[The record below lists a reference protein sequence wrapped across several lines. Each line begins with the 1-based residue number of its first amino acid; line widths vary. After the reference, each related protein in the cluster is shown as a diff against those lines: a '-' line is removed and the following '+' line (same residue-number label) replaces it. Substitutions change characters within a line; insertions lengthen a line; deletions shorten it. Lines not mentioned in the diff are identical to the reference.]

1 MTDKKIDNRN
11 GMELEP
17 LSATDDQLLQA
28 FFADNRMEE
37 IPDEGFSDR
46 VMQAL
51 PALEQEKTVLTL
63 EQEKTVLTLEQEKT
77 VLALEQEK
85 TVLALDQKKALAKRR
100 RLEHLWTAA
109 CVAVGIVAA
118 VVCQG
123 WEQIQGW
130 LFSMKIDFLLT
141 GSRALTHVA
150 DAITPTQN
158 LLMILAG
165 LLVLVMV
172 WGYNELADAR

>member
-1 MTDKKIDNRN
+1 MIDKIN
-11 GMELEP
+11 GMEFEP

-37 IPDEGFSDR
+37 IPDDGFSDR

-51 PALEQEKTVLTL
+51 PGLEQEKTMLSL
-63 EQEKTVLTLEQEKT
+63 EPEKTVLSLEQE
-77 VLALEQEK
+77 Q
-85 TVLALDQKKALAKRR
+85 ALAKRL

-109 CVAVGIVAA
+109 CVAVGVVAA

-141 GSRALTHVA
+141 GSRALTHVL
-150 DAITPTQN
+150 DAIMQTQN
-158 LLMILAG
+158 LLMMLAG
-165 LLVLVMV
+165 IVVLVMV
-172 WGYNELADAR
+172 WGYNEVADTR

>member
-1 MTDKKIDNRN
+1 MTDKMIDNRN

-37 IPDEGFSDR
+37 IPDDGFSDR
-46 VMQAL
+46 VMQVL
-51 PALEQEKTVLTL
+51 PGLEQKKTVLSL
-63 EQEKTVLTLEQEKT
+63 EQKQ
-77 VLALEQEK
+77 
-85 TVLALDQKKALAKRR
+85 ALAKRR

-109 CVAVGIVAA
+109 CVAAGIIIA

-130 LFSMKIDFLLT
+130 LFSMKIDFLLS

-150 DAITPTQN
+150 DSIAHSQN
-158 LLMILAG
+158 LLMVLAG
-165 LLVLVMV
+165 FVVLIMV
-172 WGYNELADAR
+172 WGYNELADARQ

>member
-1 MTDKKIDNRN
+1 MTDKKNDNRN
-11 GMELEP
+11 GMDLEP
-17 LSATDDQLLQA
+17 LSAADDQRLQA

-37 IPDEGFSDR
+37 IPDDGFSDR

-51 PALEQEKTVLTL
+51 LAFDQEQAWV
-63 EQEKTVLTLEQEKT
+63 
-77 VLALEQEK
+77 
-85 TVLALDQKKALAKRR
+85 KRR

-109 CVAVGIVAA
+109 CVAVGVVAA

-158 LLMILAG
+158 LLMMLAG
-165 LLVLVMV
+165 LFVLIMV

>member
-1 MTDKKIDNRN
+1 MN

-37 IPDEGFSDR
+37 IPDDGFSDR

-51 PALEQEKTVLTL
+51 PGLEPEKTVLSLDQEKTVLSL
-63 EQEKTVLTLEQEKT
+63 EQEQ
-77 VLALEQEK
+77 
-85 TVLALDQKKALAKRR
+85 ALAKRR

-141 GSRALTHVA
+141 GSRALTHLA
-150 DAITPTQN
+150 DAITLTQN
-158 LLMILAG
+158 LLMMLAG
-165 LLVLVMV
+165 IVVLVMV

>member
-1 MTDKKIDNRN
+1 MIDNIN
-11 GMELEP
+11 GVELEP

-28 FFADNRMEE
+28 FFADNRMKE
-37 IPDEGFSDR
+37 IPDDGFSDR

-51 PALEQEKTVLTL
+51 PSLEQE
-63 EQEKTVLTLEQEKT
+63 
-77 VLALEQEK
+77 
-85 TVLALDQKKALAKRR
+85 KALAKRR

-141 GSRALTHVA
+141 GSRALTHLA
-150 DAITPTQN
+150 DAIPQTQN
-158 LLMILAG
+158 LLMMLAG
-165 LLVLVMV
+165 IVVLVMV

>member
-1 MTDKKIDNRN
+1 MVMTDKMIDKIN
-11 GMELEP
+11 GVELEP

-28 FFADNRMEE
+28 FFADNRMKE
-37 IPDEGFSDR
+37 IPDDGFSDR

-51 PALEQEKTVLTL
+51 PSLEQEKAM
-63 EQEKTVLTLEQEKT
+63 
-77 VLALEQEK
+77 LALEQE
-85 TVLALDQKKALAKRR
+85 QALAKRL

-109 CVAVGIVAA
+109 CVAVGVVAA

-150 DAITPTQN
+150 DAVTQTQN
-158 LLMILAG
+158 LLMMLAG
-165 LLVLVMV
+165 IVVLVMV
-172 WGYNELADAR
+172 WGYNEVADTR

>member
-1 MTDKKIDNRN
+1 MIDNMN

-37 IPDEGFSDR
+37 IPDDGFSDR

-51 PALEQEKTVLTL
+51 PGLEPEKTVLSLDQEKTVLSL
-63 EQEKTVLTLEQEKT
+63 EQEQ
-77 VLALEQEK
+77 
-85 TVLALDQKKALAKRR
+85 ALAKRR

-141 GSRALTHVA
+141 GSRALTHLA

-158 LLMILAG
+158 LLMMLAG
-165 LLVLVMV
+165 IVVLVMV

>member
-1 MTDKKIDNRN
+1 MTDKMIDNRN
-11 GMELEP
+11 GRKLEP

-37 IPDEGFSDR
+37 IPDDGFSDR

-51 PALEQEKTVLTL
+51 PGLDPEKTVLTL
-63 EQEKTVLTLEQEKT
+63 
-77 VLALEQEK
+77 
-85 TVLALDQKKALAKRR
+85 DQALAKRL

-109 CVAVGIVAA
+109 CVAVGVVAA

-141 GSRALTHVA
+141 GSRALTHVL
-150 DAITPTQN
+150 DTIMQTQN
-158 LLMILAG
+158 LLMLLAG
-165 LLVLVMV
+165 IFVLIMV

>member
-1 MTDKKIDNRN
+1 MTDKMIDKIN
-11 GMELEP
+11 GVELEP

-28 FFADNRMEE
+28 FFADNKMEE
-37 IPDEGFSDR
+37 VPDDGFSDR

-51 PALEQEKTVLTL
+51 PGLEQEKTVLSL
-63 EQEKTVLTLEQEKT
+63 EQKQ
-77 VLALEQEK
+77 
-85 TVLALDQKKALAKRR
+85 ALAKRR

-109 CVAVGIVAA
+109 CVAVGVVAA
-118 VVCQG
+118 VVCEG

-141 GSRALTHVA
+141 GSRALTHLA
-150 DAITPTQN
+150 DAIPQTQN
-158 LLMILAG
+158 LLMMLAG
-165 LLVLVMV
+165 IVVLVLV

>member
-1 MTDKKIDNRN
+1 MTDKMIDNRN

-17 LSATDDQLLQA
+17 LSATDNQLLQA

-37 IPDEGFSDR
+37 IPDDGFSDR

-51 PALEQEKTVLTL
+51 PSLEPEKIVLTL
-63 EQEKTVLTLEQEKT
+63 
-77 VLALEQEK
+77 
-85 TVLALDQKKALAKRR
+85 DQDQALAKRL

-109 CVAVGIVAA
+109 CVAVGVVAA

-141 GSRALTHVA
+141 GSRALTHLA
-150 DAITPTQN
+150 DAIPQTQN
-158 LLMILAG
+158 LLMMLAG
-165 LLVLVMV
+165 IVVLVLV

>member
-1 MTDKKIDNRN
+1 MTDKINDKIKSKNI
-11 GMELEP
+11 EP
-17 LSATDDQLLQA
+17 LSASDEQLLQA
-28 FFADNRMEE
+28 FFADNKMEE
-37 IPDEGFSDR
+37 VPDDGFSDR

-51 PALEQEKTVLTL
+51 PDLEQE
-63 EQEKTVLTLEQEKT
+63 
-77 VLALEQEK
+77 
-85 TVLALDQKKALAKRR
+85 KALAKRR

-109 CVAVGIVAA
+109 CVAVGVIAA

-141 GSRALTHVA
+141 GSRALAHVL
-150 DAITPTQN
+150 DTIMQTQN
-158 LLMILAG
+158 LLMMLAG
-165 LLVLVMV
+165 IFVLIMV

>member
-1 MTDKKIDNRN
+1 MTDKKIDNIN
-11 GMELEP
+11 GMEFEP
-17 LSATDDQLLQA
+17 LSAADDQLLQA

-37 IPDEGFSDR
+37 VPDDGFSDR

-51 PALEQEKTVLTL
+51 PALEQEKTVLS
-63 EQEKTVLTLEQEKT
+63 LEQEKT

-85 TVLALDQKKALAKRR
+85 TVLALDQKKAWAKRR

-158 LLMILAG
+158 LLMMLAG
-165 LLVLVMV
+165 IIVLVMV

>member
-1 MTDKKIDNRN
+1 MTDKMIDKIN
-11 GMELEP
+11 GVELEP

-37 IPDEGFSDR
+37 VPDDGFSDR
-46 VMQAL
+46 VMQEL
-51 PALEQEKTVLTL
+51 PSLEQE
-63 EQEKTVLTLEQEKT
+63 
-77 VLALEQEK
+77 
-85 TVLALDQKKALAKRR
+85 KALAKRR

-109 CVAVGIVAA
+109 CVAVGVVAA

-141 GSRALTHVA
+141 GSRALTHVL
-150 DAITPTQN
+150 DAIMQTQN
-158 LLMILAG
+158 LLMMLAG
-165 LLVLVMV
+165 IVVLVMV
-172 WGYNELADAR
+172 WGYNEVADAR

>member
-1 MTDKKIDNRN
+1 MTDKMIDNRN
-11 GMELEP
+11 GRKLEP

-37 IPDEGFSDR
+37 IPDDGFSDR

-51 PALEQEKTVLTL
+51 PGLDPEKTVLTL
-63 EQEKTVLTLEQEKT
+63 
-77 VLALEQEK
+77 
-85 TVLALDQKKALAKRR
+85 DQALAKRL
-100 RLEHLWTAA
+100 RLEHLWTAV
-109 CVAVGIVAA
+109 CVAVGVVAA

-141 GSRALTHVA
+141 GSRALTHVL
-150 DAITPTQN
+150 DTIMQTQN
-158 LLMILAG
+158 LLMMLAG
-165 LLVLVMV
+165 IVVLVMV

>member
-1 MTDKKIDNRN
+1 MTDKMIDNRN

-17 LSATDDQLLQA
+17 LNATDDQLLQA

-37 IPDEGFSDR
+37 IPDDGFSDR

-51 PALEQEKTVLTL
+51 PGLEQKKTVLSL
-63 EQEKTVLTLEQEKT
+63 EQKQ
-77 VLALEQEK
+77 
-85 TVLALDQKKALAKRR
+85 ALAKRR

-109 CVAVGIVAA
+109 CVAAGIIIA

-130 LFSMKIDFLLT
+130 LFSMKIDFLLS

-150 DAITPTQN
+150 DSIAHSQN
-158 LLMILAG
+158 LLMVLAG
-165 LLVLVMV
+165 FVVLIMV
-172 WGYNELADAR
+172 WGYNELADARQ

>member
-1 MTDKKIDNRN
+1 MIDNRN
-11 GMELEP
+11 GMEFEP

-37 IPDEGFSDR
+37 IPDDGFSDR

-51 PALEQEKTVLTL
+51 PSLEQEK
-63 EQEKTVLTLEQEKT
+63 
-77 VLALEQEK
+77 AL
-85 TVLALDQKKALAKRR
+85 VKRR

-150 DAITPTQN
+150 DAVTQTQN
-158 LLMILAG
+158 LLMMLAG
-165 LLVLVMV
+165 IVVLVMV

>member
-1 MTDKKIDNRN
+1 MTDKMIDNIN
-11 GMELEP
+11 GVELEP

-37 IPDEGFSDR
+37 IPDDGFSDR

-51 PALEQEKTVLTL
+51 PSLEQE
-63 EQEKTVLTLEQEKT
+63 
-77 VLALEQEK
+77 
-85 TVLALDQKKALAKRR
+85 KALAKRR

-109 CVAVGIVAA
+109 CVAVGVVAA

-141 GSRALTHVA
+141 GSRALTHLA
-150 DAITPTQN
+150 DAIPQTQN
-158 LLMILAG
+158 LLMMLAG
-165 LLVLVMV
+165 IVVLVMV

>member
-1 MTDKKIDNRN
+1 MTDKMIDNRN

-28 FFADNRMEE
+28 FFADNKMEE
-37 IPDEGFSDR
+37 VPDDGFSDR
-46 VMQAL
+46 VMQ
-51 PALEQEKTVLTL
+51 
-63 EQEKTVLTLEQEKT
+63 
-77 VLALEQEK
+77 
-85 TVLALDQKKALAKRR
+85 ALAKRR

-141 GSRALTHVA
+141 GSRALTHLT
-150 DAITPTQN
+150 DAITQTQN
-158 LLMILAG
+158 LLMMLAG
-165 LLVLVMV
+165 IVVLVMV
-172 WGYNELADAR
+172 WGYNEVADARE

>member
-1 MTDKKIDNRN
+1 MTDKMIDNIN
-11 GMELEP
+11 GVELEP

-37 IPDEGFSDR
+37 VPDDGFSDR

-51 PALEQEKTVLTL
+51 PSLEQE
-63 EQEKTVLTLEQEKT
+63 Q
-77 VLALEQEK
+77 
-85 TVLALDQKKALAKRR
+85 ALAKRR

-141 GSRALTHVA
+141 GSRALTHLA

-158 LLMILAG
+158 LLMMLAG
-165 LLVLVMV
+165 IVVLVMV

>member
-1 MTDKKIDNRN
+1 MTDKMIDNIK
-11 GMELEP
+11 GMEFEP

-37 IPDEGFSDR
+37 IPDDGFSDR

-51 PALEQEKTVLTL
+51 PGLEQEKTI
-63 EQEKTVLTLEQEKT
+63 
-77 VLALEQEK
+77 LALEQEK
-85 TVLALDQKKALAKRR
+85 TMLSLEQEQAWAKRR

-150 DAITPTQN
+150 EAITPTQN
-158 LLMILAG
+158 LLMMLAG
-165 LLVLVMV
+165 IIVLVMV

>member
-1 MTDKKIDNRN
+1 MTDKMIDNIN

-37 IPDEGFSDR
+37 IPDDGFSDR

-51 PALEQEKTVLTL
+51 PALEQEKTMLSL
-63 EQEKTVLTLEQEKT
+63 EQEKTVLSLEQEKT
-77 VLALEQEK
+77 MLSLEQEQ
-85 TVLALDQKKALAKRR
+85 AWAKRR

-158 LLMILAG
+158 LLMMLIG
-165 LLVLVMV
+165 LFVLIMV

>member
-1 MTDKKIDNRN
+1 MTDKMIDNIK

-37 IPDEGFSDR
+37 VPDDGFSDK

-51 PALEQEKTVLTL
+51 PGLEQEKTI
-63 EQEKTVLTLEQEKT
+63 
-77 VLALEQEK
+77 LALEQEK
-85 TVLALDQKKALAKRR
+85 TMLSLEQEQAWAKRR

-158 LLMILAG
+158 LLMMLAG
-165 LLVLVMV
+165 IVVLVMV
-172 WGYNELADAR
+172 WGYNEVADAR